1 MGSVTA
7 LPRSRPLT
15 RADLD
20 AMPDDGHRYELI
32 DGALI
37 VTPAPGERHQ
47 TAVGELH
54 LLLRRGC
61 PDDLKVLLAPFDV
74 TLADDTVVQP
84 DLLVCRRRDLTRRD
98 LPTAPVLAVEVVSP
112 STRRI
117 DLTLKVAA
125 RSGRMRVV
133 LGGRPAG
140 AVTDGVGPRGRRVRR
155 AGRGQRRRGVRRE
168 RALRR
173 DRRAERPARLLTSP
187 CSGPGSATP
196 PPGSTGRGRRDCRT
210 TVGCLLGRHRSTQG
224 AGLRLWPTRGHR
236 WRQIARVPTCEVPVG
251 RADAGMGQREE
262 VGTARP
268 VAEVWGDNCGE
279 AGGDS
284 GEVCG

>member
-117 DLTLKVAA
+117 DLTLKRSRLEAAGCASYWVVDPLAPSLTAWDLVDGAYVERAAVSADEEYVA
-125 RSGRMRVV
+125 SV
-133 LGGRPAG
+133 PF
-140 AVTDGVGPRGRRVRR
+140 AVTVVPS
-155 AGRGQRRRGVRRE
+155 
-168 RALRR
+168 ALL
-173 DRRAERPARLLTSP
+173 DY
-187 CSGPGSATP
+187 
-196 PPGSTGRGRRDCRT
+196 
-210 TVGCLLGRHRSTQG
+210 
-224 AGLRLWPTRGHR
+224 
-236 WRQIARVPTCEVPVG
+236 
-251 RADAGMGQREE
+251 
-262 VGTARP
+262 
-268 VAEVWGDNCGE
+268 
-279 AGGDS
+279 
-284 GEVCG
+284 